1 MAASGDGTFSASA
14 AAWLSPAQR
23 KPRKRFRI
31 DEDLCLL
38 KEVVCTDP
46 FSNPAAWE
54 DVLRNVM
61 RAINRELT
69 IRGIK
74 ERVDLLIGYFRQQDT
89 VNLRKSGTEE
99 QYGEREQLLQDV
111 SDLMREVDY
120 APRTV
125 PRKANGMGLS
135 KKNGVG
141 PRQPTQQL
149 ASSKAR
155 RAQALLIRDAAM
167 ASLPAVRASDDG
179 QKNDEATATNM
190 LLAIYEDELSQQ
202 ATEPQPAQLERCR
215 LLHQACRLLHQE
227 SEASRPLDCSCF

>member
-1 MAASGDGTFSASA
+1 
-14 AAWLSPAQR
+14 
-23 KPRKRFRI
+23 
-31 DEDLCLL
+31 
-38 KEVVCTDP
+38 
-46 FSNPAAWE
+46 
-54 DVLRNVM
+54 M

-99 QYGEREQLLQDV
+99 QYGERKQLLQDI

-190 LLAIYEDELSQQ
+190 LLAIYEDELSQPPYRDRGDGTAGDRTTTSPAGEVPAAAPDVPA
-202 ATEPQPAQLERCR
+202 ATPGGSRGAT
-215 LLHQACRLLHQE
+215 LLMMLKGPFVRRNGGVADSLLFRQE

>member
-1 MAASGDGTFSASA
+1 
-14 AAWLSPAQR
+14 
-23 KPRKRFRI
+23 
-31 DEDLCLL
+31 
-38 KEVVCTDP
+38 
-46 FSNPAAWE
+46 
-54 DVLRNVM
+54 M

-135 KKNGVG
+135 KK
-141 PRQPTQQL
+141 
-149 ASSKAR
+149 
-155 RAQALLIRDAAM
+155 
-167 ASLPAVRASDDG
+167 
-179 QKNDEATATNM
+179 TAWGH
-190 LLAIYEDELSQQ
+190 DS
-202 ATEPQPAQLERCR
+202 
-215 LLHQACRLLHQE
+215 
-227 SEASRPLDCSCF
+227 PLNN

>member
-1 MAASGDGTFSASA
+1 MSAVKEGLYRVRLVSKVLFFLKLLDVRQHHVREHGFKEQVQNFTFDSY
-14 AAWLSPAQR
+14 
-23 KPRKRFRI
+23 K
-31 DEDLCLL
+31 DLCLL
-38 KEVVCTDP
+38 KEVVCADP

-89 VNLRKSGTEE
+89 ANLRKSGTEE

-120 APRTV
+120 APRTL

-135 KKNGVG
+135 KKTAWG
-141 PRQPTQQL
+141 
-149 ASSKAR
+149 
-155 RAQALLIRDAAM
+155 RD
-167 ASLPAVRASDDG
+167 S
-179 QKNDEATATNM
+179 
-190 LLAIYEDELSQQ
+190 
-202 ATEPQPAQLERCR
+202 
-215 LLHQACRLLHQE
+215 
-227 SEASRPLDCSCF
+227 PLNN